1 MRIRKAVTDKQS
13 FRRNKMD
20 IMDIVRSLPGGVAQ
34 GLMWAVLALGVYVTY
49 KILDFADLTVDGS
62 LATGGAIA
70 IVSIAAGVPALLA
83 MLFAFIAGALAG
95 AITATL
101 NTKLKIPAILSGI
114 LTMSALYSVNIR
126 ILNEKPNV
134 SIPSDAS
141 TYNGIFAQL
150 FSLSVIDDKNLL
162 TIISCSI
169 ALAALIAV
177 MYWFF
182 GTEIGSAVR
191 ATGCNEKMAKAQGI
205 NTDATKY
212 IALMASNGLAALA
225 GALIAQYGFSADV
238 NMASGTIVIGL
249 ASVIIG
255 ELIIGNR
262 FSFWVK
268 LLGVVLGSVIYRL
281 IFAVAIGLG
290 MKSTDL
296 KLVASVITAIA
307 LCVPMI
313 KSKFAGR
320 KKHA

>member
-1 MRIRKAVTDKQS
+1 MFI
-13 FRRNKMD
+13 D
-20 IMDIVRSLPGGVAQ
+20 ILRALPGGIAQ

-62 LATGGAIA
+62 LATGGAVA
-70 IVSIAAGVPALLA
+70 IVSIAAGMPALVA
-83 MLFAFIAGALAG
+83 MLFAFLAGAAAG

-114 LTMSALYSVNIR
+114 LTMSALYSVNLH
-126 ILNEKPNV
+126 ILGEKPNV
-134 SIPSDAS
+134 SILKTAS
-141 TYNGIFAQL
+141 TYNGMFAKL

-162 TIISCSI
+162 TIISCVL
-169 ALAALIAV
+169 ALVVIVAI

-205 NTDATKY
+205 NTDLTKY
-212 IALMASNGLAALA
+212 IALMTSNGLAALS

-249 ASVIIG
+249 ASVVIG
-255 ELIIGNR
+255 ELVVGNR

-268 LLGVVLGSVIYRL
+268 LVGVVIGSVLYRL
-281 IFAVAIGLG
+281 IFTIAVGLG
-290 MKSTDL
+290 MNTNDL
-296 KLVASVITAIA
+296 KLITSVIIVLT
-307 LCVPMI
+307 LCVPMVKAKI
-313 KSKFAGR
+313 AGR
-320 KKHA
+320 KKNARA

>member
-1 MRIRKAVTDKQS
+1 M
-13 FRRNKMD
+13 FFD
-20 IMDIVRSLPGGVAQ
+20 ILRALPGGIAQ

-62 LATGGAIA
+62 LATGGAVA
-70 IVSIAAGVPALLA
+70 IVSIAAGMPALVA
-83 MLFAFIAGALAG
+83 MLFAFLAGAAAG

-114 LTMSALYSVNIR
+114 LTMSALYSVNLH
-126 ILNEKPNV
+126 ILGEKPNV
-134 SIPSDAS
+134 SILKTAS
-141 TYNGIFAQL
+141 TYNGMFAKL

-162 TIISCSI
+162 TIISCV
-169 ALAALIAV
+169 LALIVIVAI

-205 NTDATKY
+205 NTDLTKY
-212 IALMASNGLAALA
+212 VALMTSNGLAALS

-249 ASVIIG
+249 ASVVIG
-255 ELIIGNR
+255 ELVVGNK

-268 LLGVVLGSVIYRL
+268 LVGVVIGSVLYRL
-281 IFAVAIGLG
+281 IFTIAVGLG
-290 MKSTDL
+290 MNTNDL
-296 KLVASVITAIA
+296 KLITSVIIVLT
-307 LCVPMI
+307 LCVPMVKAKI
-313 KSKFAGR
+313 AGR
-320 KKHA
+320 KKNARA

>member
-1 MRIRKAVTDKQS
+1 M
-13 FRRNKMD
+13 FFD
-20 IMDIVRSLPGGVAQ
+20 ILRALPGGIAQ

-62 LATGGAIA
+62 LATGGAVA
-70 IVSIAAGVPALLA
+70 IVSIAAGMPALVA
-83 MLFAFIAGALAG
+83 MLFAFLAGAAAG

-114 LTMSALYSVNIR
+114 LTMSALYSVNLH
-126 ILNEKPNV
+126 ILGEKPNV
-134 SIPSDAS
+134 SILKTAS
-141 TYNGIFAQL
+141 TYNGMFAKL

-162 TIISCSI
+162 TIISCVL
-169 ALAALIAV
+169 ALVVIVAI

-205 NTDATKY
+205 NTDLTKY
-212 IALMASNGLAALA
+212 IALMTSNGLAALS

-249 ASVIIG
+249 ASVVIG
-255 ELIIGNR
+255 ELVVGNR

-268 LLGVVLGSVIYRL
+268 LVGVVIGSVLYRL
-281 IFAVAIGLG
+281 IFTIAVGLG
-290 MKSTDL
+290 MNTNDL
-296 KLVASVITAIA
+296 KLITSVIIVLT
-307 LCVPMI
+307 LCVPMVKAKI
-313 KSKFAGR
+313 AGR
-320 KKHA
+320 KKNARA

>member
-1 MRIRKAVTDKQS
+1 M
-13 FRRNKMD
+13 FFD
-20 IMDIVRSLPGGVAQ
+20 ILRALPGGIAQ
-34 GLMWAVLALGVYVTY
+34 GFMWAVLALGVYVTY

-62 LATGGAIA
+62 LATGGAVA
-70 IVSIAAGVPALLA
+70 IVSIAAGMPALVA
-83 MLFAFIAGALAG
+83 MLFAFLAGAAAG

-114 LTMSALYSVNIR
+114 LTMSALYSVNLH
-126 ILNEKPNV
+126 ILGEKPNV
-134 SIPSDAS
+134 SILKTAS
-141 TYNGIFAQL
+141 TYNGMFAKL

-162 TIISCSI
+162 TIISCVL
-169 ALAALIAV
+169 ALVVIVAI

-205 NTDATKY
+205 NTDLTKY
-212 IALMASNGLAALA
+212 IALMTSNGLAALS

-249 ASVIIG
+249 ASVVIG
-255 ELIIGNR
+255 ELVVGNK

-268 LLGVVLGSVIYRL
+268 LVGVVIGSVLYRL
-281 IFAVAIGLG
+281 IFTIAVGLG
-290 MKSTDL
+290 MNTNDL
-296 KLVASVITAIA
+296 KLITSVIIVFT

-313 KSKFAGR
+313 KTKIAGR
-320 KKHA
+320 KKNARA

>member
-1 MRIRKAVTDKQS
+1 M
-13 FRRNKMD
+13 FFD
-20 IMDIVRSLPGGVAQ
+20 ILRALPGGIAQ

-62 LATGGAIA
+62 LATGGAVA
-70 IVSIAAGVPALLA
+70 IVSIASGMPALVA
-83 MLFAFIAGALAG
+83 MLFAFLAGAAAG

-114 LTMSALYSVNIR
+114 LTMSALYSVNLH
-126 ILNEKPNV
+126 ILGEKPNV
-134 SIPSDAS
+134 SILKTAS
-141 TYNGIFAQL
+141 TYNGMFAKL

-162 TIISCSI
+162 TIISCV
-169 ALAALIAV
+169 LAIAV
-177 MYWFF
+177 IVAIMYWFF

-205 NTDATKY
+205 NADLTKY
-212 IALMASNGLAALA
+212 IALMTSNGLAALS

-249 ASVIIG
+249 ASVVIG
-255 ELIIGNR
+255 ELVVGNK

-268 LLGVVLGSVIYRL
+268 LVGVVIGSVLYRL
-281 IFAVAIGLG
+281 IFTIAVGLG
-290 MKSTDL
+290 MNTNDL
-296 KLVASVITAIA
+296 KLITSVIIVFT

-313 KSKFAGR
+313 KMKIAGR
-320 KKHA
+320 KKNARA

>member
-1 MRIRKAVTDKQS
+1 MII
-13 FRRNKMD
+13 D
-20 IMDIVRSLPGGVAQ
+20 ILRALPGGIAQ

-62 LATGGAIA
+62 LATGGAVA
-70 IVSIAAGVPALLA
+70 IVSIAAGMPALVA
-83 MLFAFIAGALAG
+83 MLFAFLAGAAAG

-114 LTMSALYSVNIR
+114 LTMSALYSVNLH
-126 ILNEKPNV
+126 ILGEKPNV
-134 SIPSDAS
+134 SILKTAS
-141 TYNGIFAQL
+141 TYNGMFAKL

-162 TIISCSI
+162 TIISCVL
-169 ALAALIAV
+169 ALVVIVAI

-205 NTDATKY
+205 NTDLTKY
-212 IALMASNGLAALA
+212 IALMTSNGLAALS

-249 ASVIIG
+249 ASVVIG
-255 ELIIGNR
+255 ELVVGNR

-268 LLGVVLGSVIYRL
+268 LVGVVIGSVLYRL
-281 IFAVAIGLG
+281 IFTIAVGLG
-290 MKSTDL
+290 MNTNDL
-296 KLVASVITAIA
+296 KLITSIIIVIT
-307 LCVPMI
+307 LCVPMVKAKI
-313 KSKFAGR
+313 AGR
-320 KKHA
+320 KKNARA

>member
-1 MRIRKAVTDKQS
+1 M
-13 FRRNKMD
+13 FFD
-20 IMDIVRSLPGGVAQ
+20 ILRALPGGIAQ

-62 LATGGAIA
+62 LATGGAVA
-70 IVSIAAGVPALLA
+70 IVSIAAGMPALVA
-83 MLFAFIAGALAG
+83 MLFAFLAGAAAG

-114 LTMSALYSVNIR
+114 LTMSALYSVNLH
-126 ILNEKPNV
+126 ILGEKPNV
-134 SIPSDAS
+134 SILKTAS
-141 TYNGIFAQL
+141 TYNGMFAKL

-162 TIISCSI
+162 TIISCVL
-169 ALAALIAV
+169 ALVVIVAI

-205 NTDATKY
+205 NTDLTKY
-212 IALMASNGLAALA
+212 IALMTSNGLAALS

-249 ASVIIG
+249 ASVVIG
-255 ELIIGNR
+255 ELVVGNR

-268 LLGVVLGSVIYRL
+268 LVGVVIGSVLYRL
-281 IFAVAIGLG
+281 IFTIAVGLG
-290 MKSTDL
+290 MNTNDL
-296 KLVASVITAIA
+296 KLITSIIIVLT
-307 LCVPMI
+307 LCVPMVKAKI
-313 KSKFAGR
+313 AGR
-320 KKHA
+320 KKNARA

>member
-1 MRIRKAVTDKQS
+1 M
-13 FRRNKMD
+13 FFD
-20 IMDIVRSLPGGVAQ
+20 ILRALPGGIAQ

-62 LATGGAIA
+62 LATGGAVA
-70 IVSIAAGVPALLA
+70 IVSIAAGMPALVA
-83 MLFAFIAGALAG
+83 MLFAFLAGAAAG

-114 LTMSALYSVNIR
+114 LTMSALYSVNLH
-126 ILNEKPNV
+126 ILGEKPNV
-134 SIPSDAS
+134 SILKTAS
-141 TYNGIFAQL
+141 TYNGMFAKL

-162 TIISCSI
+162 TIISCV
-169 ALAALIAV
+169 LALIVIVAI

-205 NTDATKY
+205 NTDLTKY
-212 IALMASNGLAALA
+212 IALMTSNGLAALS

-249 ASVIIG
+249 ASVVIG
-255 ELIIGNR
+255 ELVVGNK

-268 LLGVVLGSVIYRL
+268 LVGVVIGSVLYRL
-281 IFAVAIGLG
+281 IFTIAVGLG
-290 MKSTDL
+290 MNTNDL
-296 KLVASVITAIA
+296 KLITSIIIVLT
-307 LCVPMI
+307 LCVPMVKAKI
-313 KSKFAGR
+313 AGR
-320 KKHA
+320 KKNARA

>member
-1 MRIRKAVTDKQS
+1 M
-13 FRRNKMD
+13 FFD
-20 IMDIVRSLPGGVAQ
+20 ILRALPGGIAQ

-62 LATGGAIA
+62 LATGGAVA
-70 IVSIAAGVPALLA
+70 IVSIASGMPALVA
-83 MLFAFIAGALAG
+83 MLFAFLAGAAAG

-114 LTMSALYSVNIR
+114 LTMSAQYSVNLH
-126 ILNEKPNV
+126 ILGEKPNV
-134 SIPSDAS
+134 SILKTAS
-141 TYNGIFAQL
+141 TYNGMFAKL

-162 TIISCSI
+162 TIISCVL
-169 ALAALIAV
+169 ALVVIVAI

-205 NTDATKY
+205 NTDLTKY
-212 IALMASNGLAALA
+212 IALMTSNGLAALS

-249 ASVIIG
+249 ASVVIG
-255 ELIIGNR
+255 ELVVGNK

-268 LLGVVLGSVIYRL
+268 LVGVVIGSVLYRL
-281 IFAVAIGLG
+281 IFTIAVGLG
-290 MKSTDL
+290 MNTNDL
-296 KLVASVITAIA
+296 KLITSVIIVLT
-307 LCVPMI
+307 LCVPMVKAKI
-313 KSKFAGR
+313 AGR
-320 KKHA
+320 KKNARA

>member
-1 MRIRKAVTDKQS
+1 M
-13 FRRNKMD
+13 FFD
-20 IMDIVRSLPGGVAQ
+20 ILRALPGGIAQ

-62 LATGGAIA
+62 LATGGAVA
-70 IVSIAAGVPALLA
+70 IVSIASGMPALVA
-83 MLFAFIAGALAG
+83 MFFAFLAGAAAG

-114 LTMSALYSVNIR
+114 LTMSALYSVNLH
-126 ILNEKPNV
+126 ILGEKPNV
-134 SIPSDAS
+134 SILKTAS
-141 TYNGIFAQL
+141 TYNGMFAKL

-162 TIISCSI
+162 TIISCV
-169 ALAALIAV
+169 LALIVIVAI

-205 NTDATKY
+205 NTDLTKY
-212 IALMASNGLAALA
+212 IALMTSNGLAALS

-249 ASVIIG
+249 ASVVIG
-255 ELIIGNR
+255 ELVVGNK

-268 LLGVVLGSVIYRL
+268 LVGVVIGSVLYRL
-281 IFAVAIGLG
+281 IFTIAVGLG
-290 MKSTDL
+290 MNTNDL
-296 KLVASVITAIA
+296 KLITSIIIVIT
-307 LCVPMI
+307 LCVPMVKAKI
-313 KSKFAGR
+313 AGR
-320 KKHA
+320 KKNART